1 MRALR
6 GTAVN
11 ILLLVVVSTAF
22 GAIAGSWLGREM
34 FLRSAKMGLSEYA
47 SSLVHHADELADE
60 LHLVLQQANRS
71 PLLFCSQDEISEL
84 RAQTFR
90 SRGLKDI
97 GRTRDGVLYCSAFLG
112 KLAKPYLEGQPTAI
126 LDDGTRI
133 YTDVALVLASANGGR
148 ATIVESGQVDAVLS
162 PDAFERL
169 GRVHTRYMIALT
181 NRHTGQITEIAG
193 SRLDVEQRW
202 ALAQGFKS
210 DSRFLY
216 LSQCSTSHPVCAVVV
231 QDLAD
236 FWQQTKPGQYAYS
249 AMGAVAGFGFGFAMA
264 LMYRQSKG
272 LRHQLEQAI
281 RQDSRSLRLVYEP
294 ILALGSRRLA
304 GAEALL
310 RWTDRDGIS
319 ISPEVFIRIAEEYGL
334 IGELTALVVR
344 RAANELGP
352 LLRKYSEMT
361 LSINVAASDI
371 RGHALL
377 ALLREQLR
385 SSGIRPSQIILELTE
400 RSTSDLDQVR
410 RAIQRLRGEGY
421 KVHIDDFGTGFSSLA
436 YLDQLAVDA
445 IKVDRSF
452 TRTIGTE
459 AVTASILPQI
469 LALAK
474 TLRVDVIV
482 EGVETKA
489 QLEYLMSTGAAIR
502 AQGWYFSRP
511 MQAAALQTFADQNE
525 AAAKIAEAELVAQ

>member
-1 MRALR
+1 
-6 GTAVN
+6 
-11 ILLLVVVSTAF
+11 
-22 GAIAGSWLGREM
+22 
-34 FLRSAKMGLSEYA
+34 
-47 SSLVHHADELADE
+47 
-60 LHLVLQQANRS
+60 
-71 PLLFCSQDEISEL
+71 
-84 RAQTFR
+84 
-90 SRGLKDI
+90 
-97 GRTRDGVLYCSAFLG
+97 
-112 KLAKPYLEGQPTAI
+112 
-126 LDDGTRI
+126 
-133 YTDVALVLASANGGR
+133 
-148 ATIVESGQVDAVLS
+148 
-162 PDAFERL
+162 
-169 GRVHTRYMIALT
+169 
-181 NRHTGQITEIAG
+181 
-193 SRLDVEQRW
+193 
-202 ALAQGFKS
+202 
-210 DSRFLY
+210 
-216 LSQCSTSHPVCAVVV
+216 
-231 QDLAD
+231 
-236 FWQQTKPGQYAYS
+236 
-249 AMGAVAGFGFGFAMA
+249 
-264 LMYRQSKG
+264 
-272 LRHQLEQAI
+272 
-281 RQDSRSLRLVYEP
+281 LRLVYEP